1 VLAFLVRRL
10 FSAVLVLLAV
20 ALIDYA
26 MLGDRLGSVFF
37 HLDFGIAC
45 SYPGCPPVEKLWARS
60 WIADVSLLVGALA
73 IAIPTG
79 VAAAVFC
86 ASRPRSVATRTVE
99 TLGLLFYSMP
109 AYLFGFGL
117 LLLFEP
123 SFGAFHVPLFFHPG
137 DYENPGDDLWK
148 FFEAMLVPCL
158 IVAAPFAA
166 VVMRLVQAAAVNGA
180 ATMRHGTSIE
190 TDYVRTAQAKGLS
203 RRVVVRRHAVRPAY
217 GSVAS
222 VVGVWVP
229 SLITNMVLVEY
240 VFFVP
245 GFLGQLNRAL
255 APGNLADVALVQG
268 LALWGAVLIV
278 AVSVLADLVLVTLD
292 PRVR

>member
-1 VLAFLVRRL
+1 MLVFLVRRL
-10 FSAVLVLLAV
+10 LSAVVVLLLV
-20 ALIDYA
+20 ALIDYV
-26 MLGDRLGSVFF
+26 MLGGRLGSVFF
-37 HLDFGIAC
+37 HLDFGVAC
-45 SYPGCPPVEKLWARS
+45 SYPGCPAVTKLWARS
-60 WIADVSLLVGALA
+60 WIPDVALLLGALA
-73 IAIPTG
+73 IAVPTG

-86 ASRPRSVATRTVE
+86 ATHPRSVATRTVE
-99 TLGLLFYSMP
+99 TVGLLLYSMP

-123 SFGAFHVPLFFHPG
+123 SFGAFHVPYFFHPG

-148 FFEAMLVPCL
+148 FVEAMAVPWL

-166 VVMRLVQAAAVNGA
+166 VVMRLVQAEAVD
-180 ATMRHGTSIE
+180 E
-190 TDYVRTAQAKGLS
+190 LQTDYVRTASAKGVA
-203 RRVVVRRHAVRPAY
+203 RREVVRRHAVRPAY
-217 GSVAS
+217 GTVAS

-229 SLITNMVLVEY
+229 SLITNMVIVEY

-245 GFLGQLNRAL
+245 GFLGQLRRAL
-255 APGNLADVALVQG
+255 APGKLADVVLVQG

-278 AVSVLADLVLVTLD
+278 AVSVLADVVLVTLD

>member
-1 VLAFLVRRL
+1 LLGFVIRRL
-10 FSAVLVLLAV
+10 LSAAVVLLLVAV
-20 ALIDYA
+20 IDYT
-26 MLGDRLGSVFF
+26 MLGHRLGGVFF
-37 HLDFGIAC
+37 HFDFGIAC
-45 SYPGCPPVEKLWARS
+45 SYPGCPPVRALWARS
-60 WIADVSLLVGALA
+60 WIPDVALLAGALI
-73 IAIPTG
+73 IAVPTG
-79 VAAAVFC
+79 VGAAIFC
-86 ASRPRSVATRTVE
+86 ATHPRSVATRTVE

-123 SFGAFHVPLFFHPG
+123 SFGAFHMPWFFHPG

-148 FFEAMLVPCL
+148 FVEAMLVPCL

-166 VVMRLVQAAAVNGA
+166 VVMRLVQAEAVDEL
-180 ATMRHGTSIE
+180 E
-190 TDYVRTAQAKGLS
+190 TDYVRTAEAKGVR
-203 RRVVVRRHAVRPAY
+203 RRVVIRRHAVRPAY
-217 GSVAS
+217 GTVAS

-229 SLITNMVLVEY
+229 SLITNMVLVEF

-245 GFLGQLNRAL
+245 GFFGQLHSAL
-255 APGNLADVALVQG
+255 APGKLADVPLVQG

>member
-1 VLAFLVRRL
+1 MLAFLVRRL

-166 VVMRLVQAAAVNGA
+166 VVMRLVQAAAVDEL
-180 ATMRHGTSIE
+180 E

-229 SLITNMVLVEY
+229 SLITNMVLVEF

-245 GFLGQLNRAL
+245 GFLGQLHRAL
-255 APGNLADVALVQG
+255 APGKLADVPLVQG

-278 AVSVLADLVLVTLD
+278 AVSVLADLVLLTLD

>member
-1 VLAFLVRRL
+1 
-10 FSAVLVLLAV
+10 VLLVV

-26 MLGDRLGSVFF
+26 MLGGRLGDVFL
-37 HLDFGIAC
+37 HLDFGVAC
-45 SYPGCPPVEKLWARS
+45 SYPGCPAVTKLWARS
-60 WIADVSLLVGALA
+60 WIPDVALLAGALI
-73 IAIPTG
+73 IAVPAG

-86 ASRPRSVATRTVE
+86 ATHPRSVATRTVE
-99 TLGLLFYSMP
+99 TLGLVFYAMP
-109 AYLFGFGL
+109 AYLFAFAL

-123 SFGAFHVPLFFHPG
+123 SFGAFHMPLFFHPG

-148 FFEAMLVPCL
+148 FIQAMLVPCL

-166 VVMRLVQAAAVNGA
+166 VVMRLVQAAAVDELG
-180 ATMRHGTSIE
+180 
-190 TDYVRTAQAKGLS
+190 TDYVRTAAAKGVG
-203 RRVVVRRHAVRPAY
+203 RRDVVRRHAVRPAY
-217 GSVAS
+217 GTVAS
-222 VVGVWVP
+222 VVGIWVP

-245 GFLGQLNRAL
+245 GFLGQLKRAL
-255 APGNLADVALVQG
+255 GPGKLADVALVQG

-278 AVSVLADLVLVTLD
+278 AVSVLADVVLVTLD